1 MSHKIT
7 IQPDGISFD
16 LKPSQTILEG
26 AIAKGI
32 TIPYGCRNGACGSC
46 KAKILSGSVLC
57 DEFQQSAMTD

>member
-26 AIAKGI
+26 AIAAGI
-32 TIPYGCRNGACGSC
+32 TIPLDAEMALVDPARLRFYPVAFYVMN
-46 KAKILSGSVLC
+46 
-57 DEFQQSAMTD
+57 FNNQQ